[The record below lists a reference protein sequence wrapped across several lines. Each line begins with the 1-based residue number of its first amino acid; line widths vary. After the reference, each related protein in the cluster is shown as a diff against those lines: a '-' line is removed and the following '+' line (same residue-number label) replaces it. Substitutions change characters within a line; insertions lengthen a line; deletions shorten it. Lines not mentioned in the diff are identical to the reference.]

1 MPAAEQA
8 LKPHRNLLRTII
20 HCATKEPVLTVL
32 VVALVALQ
40 VFHPRP
46 WESLPGLVDWQ
57 TVMTLAGLLI
67 LTKAV
72 EYSGFLMWLAHRVVH
87 HIRSQR
93 ALAYL
98 LIALAAA
105 LSTLLTNDVA
115 LFVVV
120 PLALSLNELTPLPL
134 KRLVIFIAIAVNAG
148 SILTPLGNPQNLF
161 LWQTSGVSFGGFV
174 LALAPLCLALMAM
187 LYALATVS
195 FKRTELD
202 LSKDTEPHPVDRP
215 LLGVAVV
222 LFAAFVLLA
231 DSHRAGIGL
240 IGVGIGFIFWRPR
253 IVLKIDWLLLLIFVF
268 MFIVLRSVAA
278 LPWVHNAVGELHLPV
293 HQQCARCDHAG
304 RVFEG
309 LASACVRCQRRRLWI
324 RDRFVGES
332 DCNEAFRTAR
342 NVGAIS
348 PLFDPVLGDR
358 WCRRRVASV
367 AFLTLLSAAK
377 TRISTRR
384 LSTVCPAFPALPRP
398 PYICSPT
405 A

>member
-278 LPWVHNAVGELHLPV
+278 LPWVHNAVGELHLSTPLR
-293 HQQCARCDHAG
+293 AYAAG
-304 RVFEG
+304 AVLSQFISNVPAAIM
-309 LASACVRCQRRRLWI
+309 LAEFSKDWRALAFGVS
-324 RDRFVGES
+324 VGG
-332 DCNEAFRTAR
+332 F
-342 NVGAIS
+342 GFAIGS
-348 PLFDPVLGDR
+348 LANLI
-358 WCRRRVASV
+358 AM
-367 AFLTLLSAAK
+367 
-377 TRISTRR
+377 R
-384 LSTVCPAFPALPRP
+384 LSGQRGMWAQFHLFSIPFWVIGGAVGGWLLLHF
-398 PYICSPT
+398 
-405 A
+405 

>member
-8 LKPHRNLLRTII
+8 LRSHRNLPRTII
-20 HCATKEPVLTVL
+20 HYATKEPVLTVL
-32 VVALVALQ
+32 VVALIVLQ
-40 VFHPRP
+40 VFHPHP
-46 WESLPGLVDWQ
+46 WGSLPALVDWQ

-105 LSTLLTNDVA
+105 LSMLLTNDVA

-120 PLALSLNELTPLPL
+120 PLTLSLNELAPLPL

-174 LALAPLCLALMAM
+174 LALAPLCFALMVM

-240 IGVGIGFIFWRPR
+240 IGVGVGFIFWRPR

-278 LPWVHNAVGELHLPV
+278 LPWVHNAVGQLHLATPLR
-293 HQQCARCDHAG
+293 AYAAG
-304 RVFEG
+304 AVLSQFISNVPAAIM
-309 LASACVRCQRRRLWI
+309 LAEFSKDWRALAFGVSVGGFGFAIGSLANLIAMRLSGERGMWAQFHLFSI
-324 RDRFVGES
+324 PFWVVG
-332 DCNEAFRTAR
+332 
-342 NVGAIS
+342 GAI
-348 PLFDPVLGDR
+348 GG
-358 WCRRRVASV
+358 W
-367 AFLTLLSAAK
+367 LL
-377 TRISTRR
+377 
-384 LSTVCPAFPALPRP
+384 LHF
-398 PYICSPT
+398 
-405 A
+405 